1 MSAIKTRHSTELKTR
16 STEEAMKL
24 HEDVDPS
31 RWCITFDDLKFFQ
44 SEVHRVIQDGETFN
58 ENFEPS
64 YGPSIYA
71 VNEHYIKPVTAAAGK
86 MSWALM
92 MNPDGLDCDLFIT
105 HAWQEDVFEFTDK
118 VLTSWPWRANHA
130 WCCML
135 ANPQNLDIG
144 ALLQSP
150 SSSPFALAL
159 QSSKYMLVVP
169 NRHKSVYTRLWC
181 GYEAYLAFQSNKI
194 IRTATPPIGRQ
205 VLLAWLRMLP
215 ALLIGATVGL
225 IFRLRHFEAAQRLI
239 LILRM
244 LSLFASLV
252 SQHCG
257 QMRLCLIAN
266 HLGLASGVAAI
277 IGGELLL
284 SGFSYLTLVTT
295 NLLAIIKY
303 ASYFCIVL
311 YFLLAEV
318 DRVSCQIEAQEAEA
332 LQHHYQGSIRHAS
345 CSEVQD
351 EVNIRNEIGDQ
362 VDEVD
367 KVIQVLLK
375 AGMTS
380 DALRDAHLQGVEL
393 RHAGFVQLAI
403 PVLVLGPLL
412 MLGCWLVG
420 RYIYLLVEEADPI
433 PRVYTLWACIETESV
448 LARFMFL
455 GLFCRSSIDERCFM
469 LNVMAKIVT
478 VFYFCL
484 VELGPLG
491 NQAMFS
497 ILLIVYC
504 LSFLAVLV
512 FSALGIRGTLK
523 LPCGRL
529 LAQFFVSRLS
539 LPSQFHPVETESSD
553 LASASDDAS
562 SSGS

>member
-1 MSAIKTRHSTELKTR
+1 
-16 STEEAMKL
+16 
-24 HEDVDPS
+24 
-31 RWCITFDDLKFFQ
+31 
-44 SEVHRVIQDGETFN
+44 
-58 ENFEPS
+58 
-64 YGPSIYA
+64 
-71 VNEHYIKPVTAAAGK
+71 

-105 HAWQEDVFEFTDK
+105 HAWQEDVFEFTEK

-244 LSLFASLV
+244 LALFASLV
-252 SQHCG
+252 SQNCG

-266 HLGLASGVAAI
+266 HVGLASGAAAI
-277 IGGELLL
+277 IGGLLVL
-284 SGFSYLTLVTT
+284 SGFRFLPLLGKKG
-295 NLLAIIKY
+295 LLAVTQLSNRVGII
-303 ASYFCIVL
+303 I

-318 DRVSCQIEAQEAEA
+318 DRVNCQTERQEAEA
-332 LQHHYQGSIRHAS
+332 LQNQYQGSIRHAS

-351 EVNIRNEIGDQ
+351 ELNIRNEIGDQ
-362 VDEVD
+362 VHEVD
-367 KVIQVLLK
+367 KVIQVLMK
-375 AGMTS
+375 AGLTS
-380 DALRDAHLQGVEL
+380 NALRDAHLHGVEL

-403 PVLVLGPLL
+403 PVLALGPLFL
-412 MLGCWLVG
+412 LGWWHLG
-420 RYIYLLVEEADPI
+420 RYIFLFYEKYHSIAG
-433 PRVYTLWACIETESV
+433 VYTFMACMEATSIV
-448 LARFMFL
+448 ARLAFL
-455 GLFCRSSIDERCFM
+455 CLFFSRSIDERCFM

-491 NQAMFS
+491 NEAMFS
-497 ILLIVYC
+497 SLLTFYN
-504 LSFLAVLV
+504 LSFLLVL
-512 FSALGIRGTLK
+512 FFAALGIRGTLK
-523 LPCGRL
+523 LPCGRF
-529 LAQFFVSRLS
+529 LAQFFLSRLVGPACG
-539 LPSQFHPVETESSD
+539 PSPSESDASDSESS
-553 LASASDDAS
+553 S
-562 SSGS
+562 S